1 MSVTTNETVPRSETS
16 GPAPAQEPRRSGFLA
31 AGHYIPYAMILPAA
45 AALVGVLAYPLYK
58 LFDLSFLNINRYAY
72 LVNPALAKY
81 IGFDGYTKMFGD
93 DQFWEVVLRSVY
105 FTVELVVLSMVLGML
120 FALLLNRVSGWV
132 KIICITVMMFVWAIP
147 ALVTGTVFRWLFA
160 SNGGVVDYI
169 GFLFTGDEKTK
180 HYDWFANPTVGLYVV
195 GAAVI
200 IWGALPFLVLGLN
213 AALTQ
218 VPKELLEAATLDGAG
233 PFQAFRH
240 VVIPVI
246 KPFLMISAALSF
258 IWDFQVFAQI
268 FSLRNTS
275 PEPGYWTIGTY
286 LYQKG
291 IVASHYSDSSVIS
304 IVMILLMLAVLVFYI
319 RQMLKIGAQDR

>member
-1 MSVTTNETVPRSETS
+1 MSVTTDETVLRSEIS
-16 GPAPAQEPRRSGFLA
+16 GPVPVEKPQRRGFLA
-31 AGHYIPYAMILPAA
+31 AGHYIPYALLLPAA
-45 AALVGVLAYPLYK
+45 LSLVAVLAYPLYS
-58 LFDLSFLNINRYAY
+58 LFDLSFRNVNRYAY
-72 LVNPALAKY
+72 LVNPSLAKY
-81 IGFDGYTKMFGD
+81 VGFDGFAKVFGD
-93 DQFWEVVLRSVY
+93 GQFWEVVLRSVY

-132 KIICITVMMFVWAIP
+132 KVTAITVMMFVWAIP
-147 ALVTGTVFRWLFA
+147 ALVTGTIFRWLFA
-160 SNGGVVDYI
+160 SNGGVVDYVAYLVS
-169 GFLFTGDEKTK
+169 GNESVK

-195 GAAVI
+195 AAAVI

-218 VPKELLEAATLDGAG
+218 VPKELMEAARLDGAS

-246 KPFLMISAALSF
+246 RPFLMISAALSF
-258 IWDFQVFAQI
+258 IWDFQVFAQV

-286 LYQKG
+286 LYEKG
-291 IVASHYSDSSVIS
+291 IVASKYSDSSVIS
-304 IVMILLMLAVLVFYI
+304 IAMIVLMLAVLVFYI

>member
-1 MSVTTNETVPRSETS
+1 MSVTTDETVLRSETS
-16 GPAPAQEPRRSGFLA
+16 GPAPEKGPQSRGFFA
-31 AGHYIPYAMILPAA
+31 AGRYIPYTMILPAA
-45 AALVGVLAYPLYK
+45 AALVGALAYPLFK
-58 LFDLSFLNINRYAY
+58 LFDLAFQNINRYSY

-81 IGFDGYTKMFGD
+81 IGFDGFTKVFGD
-93 DQFWEVVLRSVY
+93 GQFWEVVLRSVY

-132 KIICITVMMFVWAIP
+132 KVTCITVMMFVWAIP
-147 ALVTGTVFRWLFA
+147 ALVTGTVFRWLFS

-169 GFLFTGDEKTK
+169 GYLFTGDEKTK
-180 HYDWFANPTVGLYVV
+180 HYDWFADPTVGLYVV

-218 VPKELLEAATLDGAG
+218 VPKELMEAATLDGANV
-233 PFQAFRH
+233 FQSFRH
-240 VVIPVI
+240 VVVPVI

-286 LYQKG
+286 LYEKG

>member
-1 MSVTTNETVPRSETS
+1 MSVTTNETPVAVEETAAV
-16 GPAPAQEPRRSGFLA
+16 APPPRRRGFLA
-31 AGHYIPYAMILPAA
+31 GGHYIPYAMILPAV
-45 AALVGVLAYPLYK
+45 AALVGVLAYPLYQ
-58 LFDLSFLNINRYAY
+58 LFDLSFQNINRYSY
-72 LVNPALAKY
+72 LVNPALAKH
-81 IGFDGYTKMFGD
+81 IGFEGYGKVLGD
-93 DQFWEVVLRSVY
+93 DQFWEVVLRSIW
-105 FTVELVVLSMVLGML
+105 FTLELVVLSMVLGML

-132 KIICITVMMFVWAIP
+132 KVICITVMMFVWAIP
-147 ALVTGTVFRWLFA
+147 ALVTGTIFRWLFA

-169 GFLFTGDEKTK
+169 GYLFTGDEKTK
-180 HYDWFANPTVGLYVV
+180 HYDWFADPTVGLYVV

-200 IWGALPFLVLGLN
+200 VWGALPFLVLGLN

-218 VPKELLEAATLDGAG
+218 VPKELMEAAKLDGASG
-233 PFQAFRH
+233 LQAFRH

-286 LYQKG
+286 LFQKG
-291 IVASHYSDSSVIS
+291 IVASKYSDSSVIS
-304 IVMILLMLAVLVFYI
+304 IAMILLMLAVLVFYI

>member
-1 MSVTTNETVPRSETS
+1 MSVTTDETVIRSETS
-16 GPAPAQEPRRSGFLA
+16 GPAPVKEPQRRGFFA
-31 AGHYIPYAMILPAA
+31 AGHYIPYTLILPAI
-45 AALVGVLAYPLYK
+45 AALVGVLAYPLFK
-58 LFDLSFLNINRYAY
+58 LFDLSFQNINRYSY
-72 LVNPALAKY
+72 LVNPALGKY
-81 IGFDGYTKMFGD
+81 VGFDGFTKVFGD
-93 DQFWEVVLRSVY
+93 GQFWEVVLRSVY
-105 FTVELVVLSMVLGML
+105 FTAELVVLSMVLGML

-132 KIICITVMMFVWAIP
+132 KVTCITVMMFVWAIP

-169 GFLFTGDEKTK
+169 GYLFTGDEKTK
-180 HYDWFANPTVGLYVV
+180 HYDWFADPTVGLYVV

-218 VPKELLEAATLDGAG
+218 VPSELMEAAKLDGAN

-246 KPFLMISAALSF
+246 RPFLMISAALSF

-268 FSLRNTS
+268 FSLRNTA

-304 IVMILLMLAVLVFYI
+304 ITMIVLMLAVLVFYI

>member
-1 MSVTTNETVPRSETS
+1 MSVTTDETVTRSETS
-16 GPAPAQEPRRSGFLA
+16 VPVSETKPQRRGFLA
-31 AGHYIPYAMILPAA
+31 AGRYIPYAMILPAV

-58 LFDLSFLNINRYAY
+58 LFDLSFLNINRYSY

-81 IGFDGYTKMFGD
+81 IGFDGFTKVFGD

-147 ALVTGTVFRWLFA
+147 ALVTGTVFRWLFS
-160 SNGGVVDYI
+160 SNGGVVDYV
-169 GFLFTGDEKTK
+169 GYLFTGDEKTK

-200 IWGALPFLVLGLN
+200 VWGALPFLVLGLN

-218 VPKELLEAATLDGAG
+218 VPKELMEAATLDGAG
-233 PFQAFRH
+233 PVKAFRH
-240 VVIPVI
+240 VVVPVI
-246 KPFLMISAALSF
+246 RPFLMISAALSF

-275 PEPGYWTIGTY
+275 PEPRYWTIGTY

-291 IVASHYSDSSVIS
+291 IVGSHYSDSAVIS
-304 IVMILLMLAVLVFYI
+304 IVMIVLMLAVLVFYI

>member
-1 MSVTTNETVPRSETS
+1 MSVTTDETVIRSETS
-16 GPAPAQEPRRSGFLA
+16 GPAPVQEPPRRGFLA
-31 AGHYIPYAMILPAA
+31 AGHYIPYAMILPAV
-45 AALVGVLAYPLYK
+45 AALAGVLAYPLFK
-58 LFDLSFLNINRYAY
+58 LFDLAFQNINRYSY
-72 LVNPALAKY
+72 LVNPALGKY
-81 IGFDGYTKMFGD
+81 VGFDGFTKVFGD
-93 DQFWEVVLRSVY
+93 GQFWEVVLRSVY
-105 FTVELVVLSMVLGML
+105 FTAELVVLSMVLGML

-132 KIICITVMMFVWAIP
+132 KVTCITVMMFVWAIP

-160 SNGGVVDYI
+160 SNGGVVDYV
-169 GFLFTGDEKTK
+169 GYLFTGDEKTK
-180 HYDWFANPTVGLYVV
+180 HYDWFADPNVGLYVV

-218 VPKELLEAATLDGAG
+218 VPKELMEAATLDGAG
-233 PFQAFRH
+233 PLQAFRH

-246 KPFLMISAALSF
+246 RPFLMISAALSF

-304 IVMILLMLAVLVFYI
+304 IAMILLMLAVLVFYI

>member
-16 GPAPAQEPRRSGFLA
+16 GPAPAREPQRSGFLA

-45 AALVGVLAYPLYK
+45 VALVGVLAYPLYK

-180 HYDWFANPTVGLYVV
+180 HYDWFADPTVGLYVV

-240 VVIPVI
+240 VVVPVI